1 MAPSCRRAGVAVP
14 ALWRLRARAA
24 DASGPAATAP
34 VVPRGREIRSKL
46 ILRVFAI
53 ERYLRGIVFGL
64 IAVFLWQYRYSQ
76 ATIEQRFDREVPVVR
91 SLFRQFGF
99 NITNSK
105 LVGLL
110 HHALTLSSKTLTLL
124 AIGLALYAVIE
135 LVEGTGLWLAR
146 RWGEYFAMVATSLG
160 LPLEIYDLAKNV
172 SATALVL
179 FAVNL
184 ALVLYLVI
192 TKRLLGVRGGKE
204 AYDARLRSESVL
216 EAAQRAAA
224 RQAAPAA
231 ATEVT
236 GAPVATD
243 TADAAS
249 APDGRQHNRN
259 HQRRPCP
266 PAQPKPPLQPK
277 PPAQPRLQHTHS
289 RPRRSAGTASAG
301 RRQPGG
307 RSRGGR

>member
-1 MAPSCRRAGVAVP
+1 MGAMLPNGQAWQCLRCGAYVP
-14 ALWRLRARAA
+14 GSPTR
-24 DASGPAATAP
+24 SGPAAIAP

-53 ERYLRGIVFGL
+53 ERYLRGVVFGF
-64 IAVFLWQYRYSQ
+64 IAVFLWQYRSSQ
-76 ATIEQRFDREVPVVR
+76 ASIELRFDREVPVVR

-124 AIGLALYAVIE
+124 AIGLALYAVVEI
-135 LVEGTGLWLAR
+135 VEGTGLWLAR

-172 SATALVL
+172 SVTALVL
-179 FAVNL
+179 FAINL

-216 EAAQRAAA
+216 EAAQLAAA
-224 RQAAPAA
+224 RQAAAA
-231 ATEVT
+231 AANELT
-236 GAPVATD
+236 GTPLAAN
-243 TADAAS
+243 TAEAAS
-249 APDGRQHNRN
+249 TTEAPSA
-259 HQRRPCP
+259 PIAASTTEA
-266 PAQPKPPLQPK
+266 PAHP
-277 PPAQPRLQHTHS
+277 
-289 RPRRSAGTASAG
+289 
-301 RRQPGG
+301 
-307 RSRGGR
+307 

>member
-1 MAPSCRRAGVAVP
+1 MAAMLPNGQAWQCLRCGAYVP
-14 ALWRLRARAA
+14 GPPTR
-24 DASGPAATAP
+24 SGPAATAP
-34 VVPRGREIRSKL
+34 VVPRGREIRSNL

-64 IAVFLWQYRYSQ
+64 IAVFLWQYRSSQ

-216 EAAQRAAA
+216 EAAQRAAV

-249 APDGRQHNRN
+249 APMAASTTVITSS
-259 HQRRPCP
+259 PV
-266 PAQPKPPLQPK
+266 
-277 PPAQPRLQHTHS
+277 S
-289 RPRRSAGTASAG
+289 ASATEAATATEAASTAEA
-301 RRQPGG
+301 PAHP
-307 RSRGGR
+307 